1 MHEFKLPSIVLLVTV
16 LLAGM
21 NSILAQGPEI
31 FTVSDFDLK
40 GPVKS
45 CTVITGYGQEE
56 FNFDN
61 RGRLTKTRTTHS
73 NTDYDITYYK
83 YAGDALIERRDEVYR
98 DNTFDRTS
106 SMAHIYSLDTLG
118 TRKLTE
124 SIISYARV
132 NMEQFDYYYDN
143 SNLVSRIVRTDNSG
157 VDETII
163 DRDTLDNLVTETHI
177 LNEKPVKAILS
188 SINANSNRREV
199 TMSMFMGQAQGKVE
213 IEVDSVGRIIREIEW
228 SLPKAG
234 AVQDPLKTQFRDR
247 IEKEHEY
254 DENGFLI
261 KTTTTRGRAVSEQ
274 EYVHQLDGSDYEN
287 WVKQIVTPQN
297 TYITRK
303 ITYHPSVS
311 EE

>member
-1 MHEFKLPSIVLLVTV
+1 MHEFKLPSIVLLVMV

-73 NTDYDITYYK
+73 KTDYDITYYK

-188 SINANSNRREV
+188 SINTNSNRREV

-234 AVQDPLKTQFRDR
+234 TVQDPLKTQFRDR

-274 EYVHQLDGSDYEN
+274 EYVHQLDGSEYEN

>member
-1 MHEFKLPSIVLLVTV
+1 MHTGKTPQFIIIAFLFLTGTIS
-16 LLAGM
+16 
-21 NSILAQGPEI
+21 NRAQAPEI

-40 GPVKS
+40 GPVKT
-45 CTVITGYGQEE
+45 CVVITGYGQEE
-56 FNFDN
+56 FNFDKN
-61 RGRLTKTRTTHS
+61 GRLTKTRTTHS

-98 DNTFDRTS
+98 DNTFDRAS

-132 NMEQFDYYYDN
+132 NMEQFDYYYDDSN
-143 SNLVSRIVRTDNSG
+143 SISRIVRTDNSG

-163 DRDTLDNLVTETHI
+163 ERDTLDNLVTEKHI
-177 LNEKPVKAILS
+177 LNEKPVKAILR
-188 SINANSNRREV
+188 SINTDSNRKEV

-213 IEVDSVGRIIREIEW
+213 IVLDSIGRIVSEIEW
-228 SLPKAG
+228 STPRAG
-234 AVQDPLKTQFRDR
+234 TVQDPLKTQFRDR

-254 DENGFLI
+254 DENGFLL

-274 EYVHQLDGSDYEN
+274 EYVHQLDGSEYEN

-297 TYITRK
+297 TYITRR
-303 ITYHPSVS
+303 ISYYPSES